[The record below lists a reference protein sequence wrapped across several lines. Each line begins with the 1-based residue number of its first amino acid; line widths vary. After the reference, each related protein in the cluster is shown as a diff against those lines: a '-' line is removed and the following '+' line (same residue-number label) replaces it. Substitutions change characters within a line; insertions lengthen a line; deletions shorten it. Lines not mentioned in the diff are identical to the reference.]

1 MASIKEIRTRIKSV
15 DQTLKI
21 TNAMYLISSSKMRK
35 ARQQLASVEPYF
47 NKIQETI
54 ADILYHSDEFSH
66 PFMDTRPEKK
76 HRTVGY
82 IVITGDK
89 GLAGAY
95 NHNVLKLAEEKLASA
110 ENPVLFLIGQ
120 VGRAYFAGKNVPVD
134 AEFLYTA
141 QDPTVSR
148 ARDISETV
156 VDLFLRGQL
165 DEVHVVYTRMVTPL
179 VMEPTTYQLLPL
191 TREQFHYVPSPQ
203 LEGQY
208 NRRVVYVPSEHKVM
222 DKIVPGYLKGVI
234 FGCLVESFCSEQN
247 ARMTA
252 MDSST
257 KNAREMIRTLS
268 LEYNRARQAAIT
280 QEITEIVGGAQKKSG
295 PAHTDARCVPV
306 LTMLVKADGTV
317 LRRE

>member
-21 TNAMYLISSSKMRK
+21 TNAMYLISSAKMRK
-35 ARQQLASVEPYF
+35 ARQQLTGVEPYF

-54 ADILYHSDEFSH
+54 ADILYHSHEFEH
-66 PFMDTRPEKK
+66 PFMDTRPGKK
-76 HRTVGY
+76 KRTVGY

-89 GLAGAY
+89 GMAGAY
-95 NHNVLKLAEEKLASA
+95 NHNVLKLAEEKLAQT

-120 VGRAYFAGKNVPVD
+120 VGRAYFAGKNVTVD

-141 QDPTVSR
+141 QDPTVTR

-165 DEVHVVYTRMVTPL
+165 DEVHVVYTKMVSSMLMQPS
-179 VMEPTTYQLLPL
+179 TYQLLPL
-191 TREQFHYVPSPQ
+191 TREQFQDGPAQHTD
-203 LEGQY
+203 GKY
-208 NRRVVYVPSEHKVM
+208 NRQVVYVPSEHKVM

-257 KNAREMIRTLS
+257 KNAKEMIRTLS
-268 LEYNRARQAAIT
+268 LEQNRARQAAIT
-280 QEITEIVGGAQKKSG
+280 QEITEIVGGAQKKSANDRPSHRPV
-295 PAHTDARCVPV
+295 PA
-306 LTMLVKADGTV
+306 LTLLVSADGTV
-317 LRRE
+317 LHKA